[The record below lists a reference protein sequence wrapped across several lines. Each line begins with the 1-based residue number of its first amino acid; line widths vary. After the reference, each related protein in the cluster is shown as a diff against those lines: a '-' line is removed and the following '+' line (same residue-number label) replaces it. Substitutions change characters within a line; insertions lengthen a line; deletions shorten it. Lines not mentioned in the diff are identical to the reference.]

1 MNMKKYDLVV
11 IGSGPAGHTAAIKAA
26 QLGMRTAVVE
36 QDNNMIGGVCLN
48 EGCIPA
54 KSLLHS
60 AKLLDVL
67 KNDNSLFGIASDNI
81 TPDVGKFVA
90 KSRTAASDLGKGLQF
105 TLKKNKIDLINAK
118 ARLKDKNTVILIRP
132 DAIEEDI
139 QADKILIATGSTP
152 KEISALPFDGTRVI
166 TSSEAIRLESAPSK
180 LLIVGAGAIGTEFAS
195 YFSSIGSQVTLV
207 EMEENILPFEDREV
221 TRRLKAFFKQ
231 KGVEVKTA
239 CSSGELSLD
248 EFDKIIVSVGRTPST
263 KDLGLEELGVQIDE
277 KGFIQVDA
285 NLKTNVDNIYAA
297 GDVIPTPMLAHAGS
311 AEGELAAEAMAG
323 GKATPLDYDC
333 VPNVVYTHIEVA
345 SVGLTEDEAKA
356 QGLDYSSGKTLY
368 KANGRAVV
376 HDETEGFIKVI
387 ADNKTHK
394 FIGVHILGHHASELI
409 HEFVVAR
416 ENGLTVDNVA
426 NTVHAHPTFSESAM
440 DVCKLVFG
448 PSVNG

>member
-139 QADKILIATGSTP
+139 QADNIDSNGIYP
-152 KEISALPFDGTRVI
+152 KRN
-166 TSSEAIRLESAPSK
+166 
-180 LLIVGAGAIGTEFAS
+180 IGT
-195 YFSSIGSQVTLV
+195 
-207 EMEENILPFEDREV
+207 
-221 TRRLKAFFKQ
+221 
-231 KGVEVKTA
+231 
-239 CSSGELSLD
+239 
-248 EFDKIIVSVGRTPST
+248 SV
-263 KDLGLEELGVQIDE
+263 
-277 KGFIQVDA
+277 
-285 NLKTNVDNIYAA
+285 
-297 GDVIPTPMLAHAGS
+297 
-311 AEGELAAEAMAG
+311 
-323 GKATPLDYDC
+323 
-333 VPNVVYTHIEVA
+333 
-345 SVGLTEDEAKA
+345 
-356 QGLDYSSGKTLY
+356 
-368 KANGRAVV
+368 
-376 HDETEGFIKVI
+376 
-387 ADNKTHK
+387 
-394 FIGVHILGHHASELI
+394 
-409 HEFVVAR
+409 
-416 ENGLTVDNVA
+416 
-426 NTVHAHPTFSESAM
+426 
-440 DVCKLVFG
+440 
-448 PSVNG
+448 